1 MQCDRGEPRSKF
13 PYPCQ
18 QNSLNRLLRTKEKM
32 EKFSQRF
39 ICNISAE
46 VPTVYLSV
54 WLLSY
59 LSTVCVHRTGL
70 CCLLVLAEPPPHYT
84 RPHTGLQLCH
94 RSSVQV
100 MQCRCS
106 YCCCPTT
113 LSHSCG
119 CCQNCASAPVENYR
133 PSCRAWRPKDSMH
146 LNTHI

>member
-1 MQCDRGEPRSKF
+1 MWRRRAKVKVSLPVPTKLPEQVTKNKGKDGEI
-13 PYPCQ
+13 
-18 QNSLNRLLRTKEKM
+18 
-32 EKFSQRF
+32 

-59 LSTVCVHRTGL
+59 LSTVCAHRTGL

-84 RPHTGLQLCH
+84 HPHTGLQLCH

-119 CCQNCASAPVENYR
+119 YCQNCASAPAENYR
-133 PSCRAWRPKDSMH
+133 PSCRAWRPKDSRH